1 MKPQKQQ
8 SAQTPSPL
16 SIQTSENN
24 PMLEEKIRRSSE
36 KFIKRNYR
44 LYKALENK

>member
-1 MKPQKQQ
+1 MNPQKQQ
-8 SAQTPSPL
+8 PAQESRPPHV
-16 SIQTSENN
+16 QTSENN
-24 PMLEEKIRRSSE
+24 PTLEERIRRSSE

>member
-1 MKPQKQQ
+1 MKLQKQQ
-8 SAQTPSPL
+8 PTQTPQPL
-16 SIQTSENN
+16 HIQTSENT

>member
-1 MKPQKQQ
+1 MKLQKQQ
-8 SAQTPSPL
+8 PTHTAPSL
-16 SIQTSENN
+16 HIQTSENN
-24 PMLEEKIRRSSE
+24 PILEEKIRRSSE